1 MAVQGAHRRR
11 LIHRDLK
18 PENVFLARSA
28 EGGEVVKVLDFG
40 IAKFLSGDE
49 AAGGR
54 AMGETTVGML
64 VGTPNYMSPEQLLGE
79 RSSVQSDIWALT
91 VMAYECLTG
100 VLPFP
105 TGQRD
110 AWRGAVLSG
119 RYTPLEEPLAE
130 VPERW
135 TAFFADGLA
144 VERERRPQTVA
155 GFFTRLE
162 EALG

>member
-1 MAVQGAHRRR
+1 MDAAAQHDVTGLLKSWARGDPAAFDRLVPLVHDQLQRLAHQSMRREHAGHTLQTTALVNEAYLR
-11 LIHRDLK
+11 LVD
-18 PENVFLARSA
+18 AR
-28 EGGEVVKVLDFG
+28 
-40 IAKFLSGDE
+40 
-49 AAGGR
+49 
-54 AMGETTVGML
+54 
-64 VGTPNYMSPEQLLGE
+64 
-79 RSSVQSDIWALT
+79 SVQSDIWALT